1 IRISGMT
8 FDVARQAIETRVA
21 QQMIG
26 VQASVTM
33 GETRTIRVF
42 VLGEAKLPGSYAV
55 SGLATMT
62 AALFASG
69 GVTPI
74 GSLRD
79 IQLKRQGQV
88 VRRLDLY
95 DILIRGDTSDDARL
109 LPGDAI
115 FIPPVGPTVAVE
127 GQVKRPAIYEL
138 RDETSVEDVIRIAGG
153 LTDDADPTHIS
164 LTQVNE
170 ANRRVV
176 LGVDLTTPAGAAL
189 RVGKGA
195 VLRIAQRRPQIDEG
209 VELVGEV
216 YRAGPVAWRAGM
228 RLTDVIG
235 SVDELRPGADQ
246 HYILIR

>member
-8 FDVARQAIETRVA
+8 FDVARQAIEARVA

-79 IQLKRQGQV
+79 IQLKRQGEV

-95 DILIRGDTSDDARL
+95 DLLIRGDTSDDARL
-109 LPGDAI
+109 LPGDTI
-115 FIPPVGPTVAVE
+115 FIPPVGPTVSVDGE
-127 GQVKRPAIYEL
+127 VKRPAIYEL
-138 RDETSVEDVIRIAGG
+138 RGESTVDDVVRIAGG
-153 LTDDADPTHIS
+153 LTPEADATRAS
-164 LTQVNE
+164 LTQIDQ
-170 ANRRVV
+170 ADRRVV
-176 LGVDLTTPAGAAL
+176 LDVNLSNSTGTTQQ
-189 RVGKGA
+189 VGNGA
-195 VLRIAQRRPQIDEG
+195 VLRINRR
-209 VELVGEV
+209 
-216 YRAGPVAWRAGM
+216 R
-228 RLTDVIG
+228 
-235 SVDELRPGADQ
+235 
-246 HYILIR
+246 